1 MSDPA
6 PLDLA
11 PEDKEPSEPAPSKAR
26 LALLKRLA
34 DVVCLPSSRVN
45 AFERSMTSDLLIEI
59 LRDATIDERMRVAQ
73 RLCSLI
79 DAPSALARLLV
90 RDVIEVSAPVL
101 ETCTSLADTELID
114 CARNA
119 SMKHRLL
126 IAARR
131 DISELVCESL
141 VEPME
146 APVIEAV
153 LRNETARLS
162 SNALEILVAATRE
175 HTRMIPLLL
184 RRTELRPSHAYI
196 LFWWADADARR
207 TILQRFAVSRE
218 VLQEAASDVFSLA
231 ASEKWADPLSRKALQ
246 FIERRQRNRAA
257 IDKSPFNSLEDAVA
271 AAQTGMTR
279 EIAEEISYLS
289 GLKPTTGAKIFTDAG
304 GEPIAI
310 LCKATGLP
318 KAAIKALWRGLR
330 RRETDS
336 SGELW
341 PALERVL
348 IIHDM
353 IAVDRAQTVLRY
365 WNWSLSSALT
375 PALLKAIRDGDED
388 GLDEYSLPQRAA
400 MLALSSDFSR

>member
-11 PEDKEPSEPAPSKAR
+11 PEDMEPAEPRPSKAR

-59 LRDATIDERMRVAQ
+59 LRDATIDERSRVAQ

-79 DAPSALARLLV
+79 DAPAALARLLV
-90 RDVIEVSAPVL
+90 RDVIEVASPVL
-101 ETCTSLADTELID
+101 ELCTSLGDTELID

-119 SMKHRLL
+119 TIKHRLL
-126 IAARR
+126 IAVRR
-131 DISELVCESL
+131 DVSELVCEAL

-153 LRNETARLS
+153 LRNETSRLS
-162 SNALEILVAATRE
+162 SNALEILVAATRA

-184 RRTELRPSHAYI
+184 RRAELRPSHAYI

-231 ASEKWADPLSRKALQ
+231 AAESWADPLSRKALQ

-257 IDKSPFNSLEDAVA
+257 IDKSPFKSLEDAVA
-271 AAQTGMTR
+271 AAQSGMSR

-318 KAAIKALWRGLR
+318 KGAVKALWRGLR

-348 IIHDM
+348 IIYDM

-365 WNWSLSSALT
+365 WNWSLTSALT
-375 PALLKAIRDGDED
+375 PALLQAIRDGDEE
-388 GLDEYSLPQRAA
+388 GLDEFSLPQRAA
-400 MLALSSDFSR
+400 MLALSSDFGR

>member
-11 PEDKEPSEPAPSKAR
+11 PEDMEPAEPRPSKAR

-45 AFERSMTSDLLIEI
+45 AFERAMTSDLLIEI
-59 LRDATIDERMRVAQ
+59 LRDATVDERTRVAQ

-79 DAPSALARLLV
+79 DAPAALARLLV
-90 RDVIEVSAPVL
+90 RDVIEVASPVL
-101 ETCTSLADTELID
+101 ELCTSLGDTELID

-119 SMKHRLL
+119 SIKHRLL
-126 IAARR
+126 IAVRR
-131 DISELVCESL
+131 DVSELVCEAL

-153 LRNETARLS
+153 LRNETSRLS

-175 HTRMIPLLL
+175 HPRMIPLLL
-184 RRTELRPSHAYI
+184 RRAELRPSHAYI

-231 ASEKWADPLSRKALQ
+231 AAENWADPLSRKALQ

-257 IDKSPFNSLEDAVA
+257 IDKSPFKSLEDAVA
-271 AAQTGMTR
+271 AAQSGMSR

-318 KAAIKALWRGLR
+318 KAAVRALWRSLR

-348 IIHDM
+348 IIYDM

-365 WNWSLSSALT
+365 WNWSLTSALT
-375 PALLKAIRDGDED
+375 PALLKAIRDGDDD
-388 GLDEYSLPQRAA
+388 GLDEFSLPQRAA
-400 MLALSSDFSR
+400 MLALSSDFAR

>member
-11 PEDKEPSEPAPSKAR
+11 PEDVELAEPLPSKAR

-59 LRDATIDERMRVAQ
+59 LRDASIDERTRVAQ
-73 RLCSLI
+73 RLSSLI
-79 DAPSALARLLV
+79 DAPAALARLLV
-90 RDVIEVSAPVL
+90 RDVIDVASPVL
-101 ETCTSLADTELID
+101 ELCTSLGDTELID

-119 SMKHRLL
+119 TVKHRLL
-126 IAARR
+126 IAVRR
-131 DISELVCESL
+131 DVSELVCEAL

-153 LRNETARLS
+153 LRNETSRLS
-162 SNALEILVAATRE
+162 SSALEILVAATRE

-184 RRTELRPSHAYI
+184 RRAELRPSHAYI

-218 VLQEAASDVFSLA
+218 VLQEADSDVFSLA
-231 ASEKWADPLSRKALQ
+231 AAENWADPMSRKALQ

-257 IDKSPFNSLEDAVA
+257 IEKSPFKSLEDAVA
-271 AAQTGMTR
+271 AAQSGMTR

-388 GLDEYSLPQRAA
+388 GLDEFSLPQRAA
-400 MLALSSDFSR
+400 MLALSSDFGR

>member
-1 MSDPA
+1 M
-6 PLDLA
+6 A
-11 PEDKEPSEPAPSKAR
+11 PEDVEPAEPPPSKAR

-45 AFERSMTSDLLIEI
+45 AFERSMTCDLLIEI
-59 LRDATIDERMRVAQ
+59 LRDATIDERTRVAQ
-73 RLCSLI
+73 RLCSLV
-79 DAPSALARLLV
+79 DAPAALARLLV
-90 RDVIEVSAPVL
+90 RDAIEVASSVL
-101 ETCTSLADTELID
+101 ELSTSLGDAELID

-119 SMKHRLL
+119 TVKHRLL

-131 DISELVCESL
+131 EVSELVCEAL

-153 LRNETARLS
+153 LRNETSHLS
-162 SNALEILVAATRE
+162 PNALEILVAATRA

-184 RRTELRPSHAYI
+184 RRAELRPSHAYI

-207 TILQRFAVSRE
+207 NILQRFAMSRE

-231 ASEKWADPLSRKALQ
+231 VAENWADPLSRKALE
-246 FIERRQRNRAA
+246 FIGRRQRNRAA
-257 IDKSPFNSLEDAVA
+257 IENSPFKGLEDAIA
-271 AAQTGMTR
+271 AAQRGMTR
-279 EIAEEISYLS
+279 EIAEDISYLS
-289 GLKPTTGAKIFTDAG
+289 GLKPATVAKIFADAG

-330 RRETDS
+330 RPETES
-336 SGELW
+336 SGELS

-365 WNWSLSSALT
+365 WDWSPSPALT
-375 PALLKAIRDGDED
+375 PALLKAIRAGEED
-388 GLDEYSLPQRAA
+388 GLDEFSLP
-400 MLALSSDFSR
+400 